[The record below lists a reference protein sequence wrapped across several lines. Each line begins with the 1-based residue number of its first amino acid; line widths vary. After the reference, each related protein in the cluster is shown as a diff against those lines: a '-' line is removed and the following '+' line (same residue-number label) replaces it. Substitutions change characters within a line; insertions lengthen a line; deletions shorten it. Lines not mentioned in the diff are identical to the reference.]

1 MAKVVA
7 FTQPRRVELV
17 AYEEEP
23 LEPQQVRLRTMY
35 SGISAG
41 TELTAYRGSN
51 PYLHKRW
58 DAGRK
63 LFVPSDTPELQ
74 YPVSGWGYEEVGE
87 VVEVGD
93 AVEGVEVGSVVYG
106 TWGHRSH
113 HTVTGTYA
121 GARLLPQNLKPVL
134 GIFSQI
140 GAIALNGV
148 HDARI
153 RIGETVA
160 VFGLGVPGQIVAQ
173 LATASGAR
181 VIGIDLFEQAAR
193 DCQSFGGYRRRLSSA
208 KEGSVAEQIRELT
221 DDRGADVAIEASG
234 STEALHEAIRT
245 VAYSAK
251 VVALGFYQGAAQG
264 LFLGEEFHHNRVNV
278 VVSQIFGVDPELTYR
293 WNSFAP
299 RAGVSCS
306 FRPRGGSSLEGLI
319 THTFPYG
326 EAAEAFRLLD
336 EEPEEALQVVLDF
349 TQSLARKE
357 AVETREQVPSRSL
370 HVHSKTLWRIGMKR
384 HLWSFTW
391 YFRHDRRFSP

>member
-1 MAKVVA
+1 MAEVVT
-7 FTQPRRVELV
+7 FTQPKRVEV
-17 AYEEEP
+17 VEYEEAP
-23 LEPQQVRLRTMY
+23 LESTGVRLRTLY

-58 DAGRK
+58 DGERK
-63 LFVPSDTPELQ
+63 LFVPSDTPDLQ

-87 VVEVGD
+87 VVEVGEG
-93 AVEGVEVGSVVYG
+93 VEGVETGDIVYG

-113 HTVTGTYA
+113 HTVTAAYA
-121 GARLLPQNLKPVL
+121 RARLLPETLEPIL

-153 RIGETVA
+153 RVGETVA

-181 VIGIDLFEQAAR
+181 VVGIDLFGKRLETAKASGAIDVAIDAA
-193 DCQSFGGYRRRLSSA
+193 
-208 KEGSVAEQIRELT
+208 EGSVAEKIRELT
-221 DDRGADVAIEASG
+221 DNRGADVAIEASG
-234 STEALHEAIRT
+234 STQALQEAIRT

-251 VVALGFYQGAAQG
+251 VIALGFYQGAAQG

-293 WNSFAP
+293 WNALRLVQTFMRLQAEG
-299 RAGVSCS
+299 RVE
-306 FRPRGGSSLEGLI
+306 LKGLI
-319 THTFPYG
+319 THTYSHW

-336 EEPEEALQVVLDF
+336 EEPEGALQVALDF
-349 TQSLARKE
+349 TGKGAR
-357 AVETREQVPSRSL
+357 
-370 HVHSKTLWRIGMKR
+370 
-384 HLWSFTW
+384 
-391 YFRHDRRFSP
+391 